1 MRRVQ
6 ADDVRAFEELYDRYS
21 AKAFGLARLICGD
34 SQLAEDALQDGFL
47 AVWRSRASFDPD
59 RGSPRAW
66 LLTVIRHR
74 CIDVMRRG
82 RSGDGLREPDHELDH
97 FPAPGS
103 VADDVEVHDEASQVR
118 ALLLGLPAAQR
129 EAIALAYF
137 GGLTHTEIAT
147 RLQLPAGTVKGRIR
161 LGLQKVRADLN
172 PPSSPSQLLPEPRS
186 RPTATTVP
194 TSGRLRDKSAP
205 DFGVVPPTVA

>member
-1 MRRVQ
+1 M
-6 ADDVRAFEELYDRYS
+6 
-21 AKAFGLARLICGD
+21 
-34 SQLAEDALQDGFL
+34 
-47 AVWRSRASFDPD
+47 
-59 RGSPRAW
+59 
-66 LLTVIRHR
+66 IRHR

-82 RSGDGLREPDHELDH
+82 RSDDGLREPDRELDH

-103 VADDVEVHDEASQVR
+103 VADDVEAHDEASQVR

-147 RLQLPAGTVKGRIR
+147 RLQLPTGTVKGRIR

-172 PPSSPSQLLPEPRS
+172 PPNSLQ
-186 RPTATTVP
+186 
-194 TSGRLRDKSAP
+194 SAP
-205 DFGVVPPTVA
+205 A

>member
-21 AKAFGLARLICGD
+21 ARAFGLARLICGN
-34 SQLAEDALQDGFL
+34 SQRAEDALQDGYL

-66 LLTVIRHR
+66 LLTTVRHR
-74 CIDVMRRG
+74 SINLMRRG
-82 RSGDGLREPDHELDH
+82 RSYDGVRESNGELEY
-97 FPAPGS
+97 FPAAGS
-103 VADDVEVHDEASQVR
+103 VAEDVETHDDASQVR
-118 ALLLGLPAAQR
+118 GLLLGLPAAQR

-161 LGLQKVRADLN
+161 LGLQKVRADIN
-172 PPSSPSQLLPEPRS
+172 PSSSPQ
-186 RPTATTVP
+186 
-194 TSGRLRDKSAP
+194 SAP
-205 DFGVVPPTVA
+205 A